1 MATRYK
7 FVELSVVT
15 EESLEKAVNE
25 WVAQGWNLDAI
36 RFVTGEQS
44 RRPQMAFVSFV
55 RDEPDGR
62 GARAHDDA
70 VTLPLPA
77 RSEIRRKHKILE
89 LGEIDPGDIEPYDAD
104 LDWENAVTKP
114 GRPAAKQE
122 APTQRGKGKGK
133 GRGKGQK

>member
-1 MATRYK
+1 MAPRYK

-62 GARAHDDA
+62 DARDHDDA

-89 LGEIDPGDIEPYDAD
+89 LGLLDVTWLDGCPLFAPLVRD
-104 LDWENAVTKP
+104 LRWRALRDDVAQRAARVLAAFHSAG
-114 GRPAAKQE
+114 GR
-122 APTQRGKGKGK
+122 
-133 GRGKGQK
+133 

>member
-55 RDEPDGR
+55 RD
-62 GARAHDDA
+62 DA
-70 VTLPLPA
+70 DLEGDVTLPLPA

-89 LGEIDPGDIEPYDAD
+89 LGEIDPGELEPYEAE

-114 GRPAAKQE
+114 GRPAAKQPK
-122 APTQRGKGKGK
+122 PTKKPGKK
-133 GRGKGQK
+133 R

>member
-15 EESLEKAVNE
+15 EESLEKTVNE

-55 RDEPDGR
+55 RDEPDG
-62 GARAHDDA
+62 DEA

-104 LDWENAVTKP
+104 LDWESAVTKP
-114 GRPAAKQE
+114 GRPVAREKQKQKK
-122 APTQRGKGKGK
+122 PGKKK
-133 GRGKGQK
+133 

>member
-55 RDEPDGR
+55 RDEV
-62 GARAHDDA
+62 AADDM
-70 VTLPLPA
+70 VTMPLPA

-114 GRPAAKQE
+114 GRPAAKPK
-122 APTQRGKGKGK
+122 PTKKPGKKK
-133 GRGKGQK
+133 